1 MNNMKRFFTF
11 IAMAA
16 IALGAAAQEQRAI
29 QVLGHRAGRY
39 ETDENTLAAFQQSYK
54 NGVRAYETDFRMTA
68 DNELVVSHDASLKRT
83 VGVDIDVE
91 KSTREQIK
99 GVKTLK
105 GNPVLFLDE
114 LSEFFSTSKVTY
126 IEWEMKS
133 NNYTE
138 EQLKTYCDKAYKTV
152 MPNKPKDA
160 LYIFS
165 SFDKRSIQT
174 MKALHPD
181 AVCMYITASPLNA
194 DVLNTLKE
202 IGVNRVGCTIHGTS
216 RKAMKEAHKQGVIV
230 NLWPG
235 SNIEDFQLALALGAD
250 IACTDVPVAVLKFVK
265 KNMPWVTP
273 TKDLR

>member
-1 MNNMKRFFTF
+1 MKKFLTLFAVATF
-11 IAMAA
+11 
-16 IALGAAAQEQRAI
+16 ALGATAQERCAI

-39 ETDENTLAAFQQSYK
+39 ETDENTLVAFQQSYK
-54 NGVRAYETDFRMTA
+54 NGIRAYETDFRMTA

-83 VGVDIDVE
+83 AGVDMDVE
-91 KSTREQIK
+91 KSTREQLK
-99 GVKTLK
+99 TVKSLK

-114 LSEFFSTSKVTY
+114 LSEFFGTTKVTY

-138 EQLKTYCDKAYKTV
+138 EQLKLYCDKAYKTV
-152 MPNKPKDA
+152 MPNKPEGA
-160 LYIFS
+160 LYVFS
-165 SFDKRSIQT
+165 SFDKRSVQT

-181 AVCMYITASPLNA
+181 AVCMYITASPLSPE
-194 DVLNTLKE
+194 LLETLKE
-202 IGVNRVGCTIHGTS
+202 IGVNRVACTIHGTS
-216 RKAMKEAHKQGVIV
+216 RNDMKEAHKQGVIV

-250 IACTDVPVAVLKFVK
+250 IACSDVPVAVLKFIK

-273 TKDLR
+273 TKDLK